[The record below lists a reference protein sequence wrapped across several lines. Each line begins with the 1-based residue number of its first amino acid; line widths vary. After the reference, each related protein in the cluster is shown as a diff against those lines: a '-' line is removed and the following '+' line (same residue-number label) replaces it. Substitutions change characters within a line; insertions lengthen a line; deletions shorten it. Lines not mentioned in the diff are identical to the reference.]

1 MTLGDDGNTLVFCMF
16 MSTVLSVHRRDLV
29 RWMAFERFR
38 KGDGERFAVRETLG
52 TLDAGK
58 RC

>member
-1 MTLGDDGNTLVFCMF
+1 MF